1 MNTQLTE
8 AEYLIYS
15 LLGRNEEYVQLWWNS
30 PNKAFDDKTPL
41 SVWNLNPEC
50 VLKYLRTMAAGGYI

>member
-1 MNTQLTE
+1 MNIQLTE
-8 AEYLIYS
+8 AEELIYS
-15 LLGRNEEYVQLWWNS
+15 LLGGQEENVQLWWNS